1 LSGWDPWTR
10 FELFELL
17 HEDEPDQVQVK
28 VDLKKL
34 KGNKRKIQT

>member
-10 FELFELL
+10 FELFDLF